1 MNIPRCLS
9 VCLLLLVGSLAS
21 AKDPVP
27 NKEAESAPG
36 KKAALEQGAAPKKD
50 KSPPPAEP
58 APRDINQPSSVD
70 SNTQPRQSP
79 ETKSYTG
86 LIVSMTLI
94 VLLAMIGLGLLVRK
108 WTYLPPHD
116 VHSVYTS
123 TGSSVDPKA
132 VAAEVIKGMAAS
144 PLLSKIATIANLER
158 QMSSLQTSVN
168 SMQQTLPQAAGKAA
182 ADEVSKSQVGDLR
195 SKIAQLQAELDTA
208 NSKATLDRRTLDTA
222 NAEAIDADRAKQ
234 QAISDLRSANAAL
247 QESQAREAALRQDIE
262 GKKRELQLALDE
274 VRSAQV
280 LCQEAKD
287 DLQRTWEFN
296 TPSGISEPEL
306 IAQMQTLHREAIK
319 GNSTSVIA
327 WATLSSFAAAD
338 SDPNS
343 KDFLLH
349 VVKRLGLVLVSH
361 WKNQESISPKER
373 HEKLSQWAKC
383 LTANAQG
390 RFSLI
395 VPPIGAPVNKTTMA
409 TADNA
414 TTVQEVL
421 CWQVRNPSGATFSL
435 AEIE

>member
-1 MNIPRCLS
+1 MKAQRLFS
-9 VCLLLLVGSLAS
+9 LCLLLMGCSLVFAQEKVTGKKNAPDATVQPVATPSG
-21 AKDPVP
+21 KDPKVVVGPASGEALPKP
-27 NKEAESAPG
+27 NVQSVSEV
-36 KKAALEQGAAPKKD
+36 
-50 KSPPPAEP
+50 
-58 APRDINQPSSVD
+58 RQP
-70 SNTQPRQSP
+70 P

-86 LIVSMTLI
+86 LIVSMTLT
-94 VLLAMIGLGLLVRK
+94 VLLAIIGLGLLVRK
-108 WTYLPPHD
+108 WTVIPTLD
-116 VHSVYTS
+116 VHHVHAG

-132 VAAEVIKGMAAS
+132 VATEVVKGMAAN

-158 QMSSLQTSVN
+158 QLSSLQTSVN

-182 ADEVSKSQVGDLR
+182 ADEVSKSQAGDLR
-195 SKIAQLQAELDTA
+195 SKISQLQAELDSA
-208 NSKATLDRRTLDTA
+208 NSKASLDRQALDTA
-222 NAEAIDADRAKQ
+222 NARAIDADRAMQ

-247 QESQAREAALRQDIE
+247 QQSQACEASLRQDIE

-274 VRSAQV
+274 VRSVQV
-280 LCQEAKD
+280 LCQEAKG

-296 TPSGISEPEL
+296 IPAGISEPEVV
-306 IAQMQTLHREAIK
+306 AQMQVLHREAIK
-319 GNSTSVIA
+319 GNSSSVIA

-338 SDPNS
+338 TDPSS

-361 WKNQESISPKER
+361 WKTQESISPKER

-383 LTANAQG
+383 LTAHAQG

-395 VPPIGAPVNKTTMA
+395 VPPIGAPVNRTAMA

-414 TTVQEVL
+414 TIVQEVL

>member
-1 MNIPRCLS
+1 MKAQSLFS
-9 VCLLLLVGSLAS
+9 LCLLLMGFSLVFAQ
-21 AKDPVP
+21 AKVTDKANP
-27 NKEAESAPG
+27 NPQEQKDTPPPG
-36 KKAALEQGAAPKKD
+36 KVPEKGTTKSVLEA
-50 KSPPPAEP
+50 S
-58 APRDINQPSSVD
+58 
-70 SNTQPRQSP
+70 QSP
-79 ETKSYTG
+79 ETKSDTG

-94 VLLAMIGLGLLVRK
+94 VLLAIIGLGLLVRK
-108 WTYLPPHD
+108 WTEPPTHD
-116 VHSVYTS
+116 VHSVYAS
-123 TGSSVDPKA
+123 TGSSVDPKL
-132 VAAEVIKGMAAS
+132 VAAEVIKGMAVS

-158 QMSSLQTSVN
+158 QLSSLQTTVN

-195 SKIAQLQAELDTA
+195 SKISQLQAELDTA
-208 NSKATLDRRTLDTA
+208 NSKASLDRQALDTA
-222 NAEAIDADRAKQ
+222 NAGAIDADRAKQ
-234 QAISDLRSANAAL
+234 PAISDLRSANAAL

-280 LCQEAKD
+280 LCQEAKY

>member
-1 MNIPRCLS
+1 MKAQSLFS
-9 VCLLLLVGSLAS
+9 LCLLLMGFSLVLAQ
-21 AKDPVP
+21 ANETVKANPNPQEQKDAPL
-27 NKEAESAPG
+27 PG
-36 KKAALEQGAAPKKD
+36 KVPEKGAT
-50 KSPPPAEP
+50 KSVPEA
-58 APRDINQPSSVD
+58 
-70 SNTQPRQSP
+70 RQSP
-79 ETKSYTG
+79 ETNSDTKV
-86 LIVSMTLI
+86 IVSMTLV
-94 VLLAMIGLGLLVRK
+94 VLLAIAVLGWFVRK
-108 WTYLPPHD
+108 WTEPPTHD
-116 VHSVYTS
+116 VHSVYAS
-123 TGSSVDPKA
+123 TGSSVDPKS
-132 VAAEVIKGMAAS
+132 VAAEVIKGMAVS

-158 QMSSLQTSVN
+158 QLSSLQTTVN

-182 ADEVSKSQVGDLR
+182 ADEVSKSQVGELR
-195 SKIAQLQAELDTA
+195 SKISQLQAELDTA
-208 NSKATLDRRTLDTA
+208 NSKASLDRRALDTA
-222 NAEAIDADRAKQ
+222 NAGAIDADRAKQ
-234 QAISDLRSANAAL
+234 QAISDLRSATAAL
-247 QESQAREAALRQDIE
+247 QESQAREASLRQDIE

-287 DLQRTWEFN
+287 DLQRTREFYI
-296 TPSGISEPEL
+296 PAGISEPEL

-361 WKNQESISPKER
+361 WKTQESILPKER

-383 LTANAQG
+383 LTAHAQG

-414 TTVQEVL
+414 TIVQEVL
-421 CWQVRNPSGATFSL
+421 CWQVRNPAGATFSL
-435 AEIE
+435 AEIV

>member
-1 MNIPRCLS
+1 MKAQSLFS
-9 VCLLLLVGSLAS
+9 LCLLLMGFSLVFAQ
-21 AKDPVP
+21 AKVTDKANP
-27 NKEAESAPG
+27 NPQEQKDTPPPG
-36 KKAALEQGAAPKKD
+36 KVPEKGTTKSVLEA
-50 KSPPPAEP
+50 S
-58 APRDINQPSSVD
+58 
-70 SNTQPRQSP
+70 QSP
-79 ETKSYTG
+79 ETKSDTG

-94 VLLAMIGLGLLVRK
+94 VLLAIIGLGLLVRK
-108 WTYLPPHD
+108 WTEPPTHD
-116 VHSVYTS
+116 VHSVYAS
-123 TGSSVDPKA
+123 TGSSVDPKL
-132 VAAEVIKGMAAS
+132 VAAEVIKGMAVS

-158 QMSSLQTSVN
+158 QLSSLQTTVN

-195 SKIAQLQAELDTA
+195 SKISQLQAELDTA
-208 NSKATLDRRTLDTA
+208 NSKASLDRQALDTA
-222 NAEAIDADRAKQ
+222 NAGAIDADRAKQ

-280 LCQEAKD
+280 LCQEAKY

>member
-1 MNIPRCLS
+1 MKAQSLFS
-9 VCLLLLVGSLAS
+9 LCLLLMGFSLVFAQAKETVKANPNPQEQKDAPLPGRGPEKGATKSVHEAS
-21 AKDPVP
+21 
-27 NKEAESAPG
+27 
-36 KKAALEQGAAPKKD
+36 
-50 KSPPPAEP
+50 
-58 APRDINQPSSVD
+58 
-70 SNTQPRQSP
+70 QSP
-79 ETKSYTG
+79 ETNSDNR
-86 LIVSMTLI
+86 LIVSMTLV
-94 VLLAMIGLGLLVRK
+94 VLSAIAVLGWFIRK

-116 VHSVYTS
+116 AHSVYTS
-123 TGSSVDPKA
+123 TGSSVDPKS
-132 VAAEVIKGMAAS
+132 VAAEVIKGMAVS

-158 QMSSLQTSVN
+158 QLSSLQTTVN

-182 ADEVSKSQVGDLR
+182 ADEVSKSQVGELR
-195 SKIAQLQAELDTA
+195 SKISQLQAELDTA

-234 QAISDLRSANAAL
+234 QAISDLRLATAAL
-247 QESQAREAALRQDIE
+247 QESQAREASLRQDIE

-287 DLQRTWEFN
+287 DLQRTREFYI
-296 TPSGISEPEL
+296 PAGISDPEL
-306 IAQMQTLHREAIK
+306 IAQMQKLHREAIK
-319 GNSTSVIA
+319 GNSSSVIA

-361 WKNQESISPKER
+361 WKTQDSISPKER

-383 LTANAQG
+383 LTAHAQG

-414 TTVQEVL
+414 TIVQEVF
-421 CWQVRNPSGATFSL
+421 CWQVRNPAGATFSL
-435 AEIE
+435 AEIV

>member
-1 MNIPRCLS
+1 MGC
-9 VCLLLLVGSLAS
+9 SLAFAE
-21 AKDPVP
+21 AKEND
-27 NKEAESAPG
+27 
-36 KKAALEQGAAPKKD
+36 KKPHPSNGA
-50 KSPPPAEP
+50 
-58 APRDINQPSSVD
+58 QTVPSSSEKGPNVVGVPA
-70 SNTQPRQSP
+70 SGEASPKPNVQSVPEARQSP

-94 VLLAMIGLGLLVRK
+94 VLLAIIGLGLLVRK
-108 WTYLPPHD
+108 WTEPPTHD
-116 VHSVYTS
+116 VHSVYAS

-132 VAAEVIKGMAAS
+132 VAAEVIKGMAVS

-158 QMSSLQTSVN
+158 QLSSLQTTVN

-195 SKIAQLQAELDTA
+195 SKISQLQAELDTA
-208 NSKATLDRRTLDTA
+208 NSKASLDRRALDTA
-222 NAEAIDADRAKQ
+222 NAGAIDADRAKQ
-234 QAISDLRSANAAL
+234 QAISDLRSANVAL

-274 VRSAQV
+274 VRSVQV
-280 LCQEAKD
+280 LCQEAKV

-296 TPSGISEPEL
+296 IPAGISDPEL

-319 GNSTSVIA
+319 GNSSSVIT

-338 SDPNS
+338 SDPTS

-361 WKNQESISPKER
+361 WKTQDSISPKER

-395 VPPIGAPVNKTTMA
+395 VPPIGAPVNRTAMA

-414 TTVQEVL
+414 TIVQEVL

>member
-1 MNIPRCLS
+1 MKDKSLFS
-9 VCLLLLVGSLAS
+9 LCLLLMGFSLVFAQ
-21 AKDPVP
+21 AKETDKANP
-27 NKEAESAPG
+27 NPQEQKDMPPPG
-36 KKAALEQGAAPKKD
+36 KVPEKGTN
-50 KSPPPAEP
+50 KSVPEA
-58 APRDINQPSSVD
+58 
-70 SNTQPRQSP
+70 RQSP

-86 LIVSMTLI
+86 LIVSMTLV
-94 VLLAMIGLGLLVRK
+94 VLLAIAVLGWFVRK
-108 WTYLPPHD
+108 WTEPPTHD
-116 VHSVYTS
+116 VHSVYAS
-123 TGSSVDPKA
+123 TGSSVDPKS
-132 VAAEVIKGMAAS
+132 VAAEVIKGMAVS

-158 QMSSLQTSVN
+158 QLSSLQTTVN

-195 SKIAQLQAELDTA
+195 SKISQLQAELDTT
-208 NSKATLDRRTLDTA
+208 NSKTSLDRRALDTA

-234 QAISDLRSANAAL
+234 QAISDLRSANVAL

-280 LCQEAKD
+280 LCQEAKY
-287 DLQRTWEFN
+287 DLQRTREFN
-296 TPSGISEPEL
+296 IPAGISEPEL
-306 IAQMQTLHREAIK
+306 VAQMQTLHRDAIR

-361 WKNQESISPKER
+361 WKTQESISPKER

-414 TTVQEVL
+414 TNVQEVL

>member
-1 MNIPRCLS
+1 MKAQSLFS
-9 VCLLLLVGSLAS
+9 LCLLLMGFSLVFAQVKETDKPNRNPQEQ
-21 AKDPVP
+21 KDT
-27 NKEAESAPG
+27 
-36 KKAALEQGAAPKKD
+36 
-50 KSPPPAEP
+50 PPPAKVPEKGP
-58 APRDINQPSSVD
+58 TKSVPEA
-70 SNTQPRQSP
+70 SQSP
-79 ETKSYTG
+79 ETKNYTG

-94 VLLAMIGLGLLVRK
+94 VLLAIIGLGLLVRK
-108 WTYLPPHD
+108 WTEPPTHD
-116 VHSVYTS
+116 VHSVYAS
-123 TGSSVDPKA
+123 TGSSVDPKL
-132 VAAEVIKGMAAS
+132 VAAEVIKGMAVS

-158 QMSSLQTSVN
+158 QLSSLQTTVN

-208 NSKATLDRRTLDTA
+208 NSKASLDRRALDTA
-222 NAEAIDADRAKQ
+222 NAGAIDADRAKQ
-234 QAISDLRSANAAL
+234 QAISDLRSANVAL
-247 QESQAREAALRQDIE
+247 QESQAREAALRQDVE

-274 VRSAQV
+274 VQSAQV
-280 LCQEAKD
+280 LCQEAKG

-296 TPSGISEPEL
+296 IPAGISEPEL
-306 IAQMQTLHREAIK
+306 VAQMQALHREAIK
-319 GNSTSVIA
+319 GNSSSVIA

-338 SDPNS
+338 TDPNS

-361 WKNQESISPKER
+361 WKTQESISPKER

-383 LTANAQG
+383 LTAHAQG

>member
-21 AKDPVP
+21 AKAQALNKDP
-27 NKEAESAPG
+27 ESAAV
-36 KKAALEQGAAPKKD
+36 KKATTEQVAAPKKD
-50 KSPPPAEP
+50 KSPHPADP
-58 APRDINQPSSVD
+58 APKDVKQPSSVD

-79 ETKSYTG
+79 ETKNYTG

-94 VLLAMIGLGLLVRK
+94 VLLAIIGLGLLVRK
-108 WTYLPPHD
+108 WTEPPTHD
-116 VHSVYTS
+116 VHSVYAS
-123 TGSSVDPKA
+123 TGSNVDPKL
-132 VAAEVIKGMAAS
+132 VAAEVIKGMAVS
-144 PLLSKIATIANLER
+144 PLFFKIATIANLDK
-158 QMSSLQTSVN
+158 QLSTLQTAIID
-168 SMQQTLPQAAGKAA
+168 MQQTLPQAAGKAA

-195 SKIAQLQAELDTA
+195 SKISQLQAELDSA
-208 NSKATLDRRTLDTA
+208 NSKASLDRRALDTA
-222 NAEAIDADRAKQ
+222 NAGAIDADRAKQ
-234 QAISDLRSANAAL
+234 QAISDLRTANLAL

-262 GKKRELQLALDE
+262 GKKRDLQLALDE
-274 VRSAQV
+274 VQSAQV
-280 LCQEAKD
+280 LCQEAKG

-296 TPSGISEPEL
+296 IPAGISEPEL
-306 IAQMQTLHREAIK
+306 VAQMQALHREAIK
-319 GNSTSVIA
+319 GNSSSVIA

-338 SDPNS
+338 TDPSS

-361 WKNQESISPKER
+361 WKTQESISPKER

-383 LTANAQG
+383 LTAHAQG